1 MSEELMKPG
10 ERQLTEIRSYL
21 FDLLDKVNSLAEEN
35 RVLLSNKGLE
45 SKLSIAL
52 ELITMHRYD
61 LDIVMKNYWN
71 SFKEIISEL
80 SNITELKDKLNDIL
94 EDVNQI
100 EELRKEAG
108 F

>member
-21 FDLLDKVNSLAEEN
+21 FDLLDKVNSLVEEN
-35 RVLLSNKGLE
+35 RALLSSKGLE
-45 SKLSIAL
+45 SRLNISL

-61 LDIVMKNYWN
+61 LDIAMKNYWN
-71 SFKEIISEL
+71 SFKEIINEL
-80 SNITELKDKLNDIL
+80 KNIAEVKDKLTDIL
-94 EDVNQI
+94 EDVNKI

-108 F
+108 L

>member
-21 FDLLDKVNSLAEEN
+21 FDLLDKVNSLVEEN
-35 RVLLSNKGLE
+35 RALLSSKGLE
-45 SKLSIAL
+45 SRLNISL

-71 SFKEIISEL
+71 SFKEIINEL
-80 SNITELKDKLNDIL
+80 KNIAEVKDKLTDIL
-94 EDVNQI
+94 EDVNKI

-108 F
+108 L